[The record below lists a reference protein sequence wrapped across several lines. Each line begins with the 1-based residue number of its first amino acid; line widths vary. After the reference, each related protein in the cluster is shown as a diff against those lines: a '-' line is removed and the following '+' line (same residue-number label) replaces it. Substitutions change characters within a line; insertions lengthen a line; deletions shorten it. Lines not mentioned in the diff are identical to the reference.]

1 MIKNA
6 DMVDMYG
13 AMVAYTKEVLHRML
27 SNIFII
33 YRHGKGKL
41 IYTDGK

>member
-1 MIKNA
+1 MIKN
-6 DMVDMYG
+6 VDMG
-13 AMVAYTKEVLHRML
+13 DMFGQMVAYTKEVLHRTL
-27 SNIFII
+27 SNIFLI